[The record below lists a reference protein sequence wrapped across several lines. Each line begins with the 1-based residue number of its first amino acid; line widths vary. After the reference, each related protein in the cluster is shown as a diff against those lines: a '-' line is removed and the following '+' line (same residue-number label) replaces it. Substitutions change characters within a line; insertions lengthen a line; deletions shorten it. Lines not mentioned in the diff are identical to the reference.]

1 MVKNCQQF
9 DTFFTFKSVQS
20 SSTFSCQF
28 WFPCSNVQFC
38 EWDIRFAK
46 LDYKWTHC
54 VSIVSTQQFCDDPH
68 HQCLLQVN
76 IWGRGL
82 WTSKIAAN
90 QVENRPMKTYSMHVN
105 LAANERLKDPFW
117 NCWRKSSPTRAL
129 CAQIARKKHW
139 CQHTRLSSSTNP
151 CFCVSVYT
159 LRTHS
164 LINIQCL
171 TLWRCSSY
179 IHIPK

>member
-9 DTFFTFKSVQS
+9 DTFFLHS
-20 SSTFSCQF
+20 SIFSCQF

-54 VSIVSTQQFCDDPH
+54 VSIVSTQKFCDDPH
-68 HQCLLQVN
+68 HHCLLQVN

-117 NCWRKSSPTRAL
+117 NCYCEHSGWKSHKKITILQKGPKD
-129 CAQIARKKHW
+129 IARFVGKNETFW
-139 CQHTRLSSSTNP
+139 G
-151 CFCVSVYT
+151 
-159 LRTHS
+159 
-164 LINIQCL
+164 
-171 TLWRCSSY
+171 
-179 IHIPK
+179 